1 MEKPT
6 EEAWQVDFDD
16 ATKYAAA
23 ALDIHSLFPG
33 TLYYPAGSEF
43 ILSRRVKYNALSEK
57 DQRLFK
63 VPHYCRT
70 PVETSIHPSLTL
82 DEPPAYNL
90 APSGA
95 RRAQLG
101 ENFRPAAAPV
111 GGLPLRRWRRCH
123 VAAALPATAVPKGQ
137 GQGWHPG

>member
-43 ILSRRVKYNALSEK
+43 ILSRRVKVDALSEK

-70 PVETSIHPSLTL
+70 PVETSIHPSPHPNT
-82 DEPPAYNL
+82 
-90 APSGA
+90 
-95 RRAQLG
+95 
-101 ENFRPAAAPV
+101 RPAP
-111 GGLPLRRWRRCH
+111 GL
-123 VAAALPATAVPKGQ
+123 
-137 GQGWHPG
+137 